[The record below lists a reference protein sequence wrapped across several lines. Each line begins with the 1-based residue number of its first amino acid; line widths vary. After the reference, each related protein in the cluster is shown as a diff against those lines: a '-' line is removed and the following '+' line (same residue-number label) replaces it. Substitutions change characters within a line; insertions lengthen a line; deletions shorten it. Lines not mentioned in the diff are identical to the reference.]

1 MSGIN
6 MSNNNFAIVCENL
19 TKKYKG
25 RAVVDALDLR
35 VPRNT
40 VFGFLGPNGAGK
52 STTIRLLT
60 GQIKP
65 TAGKAWVAG
74 AEVGNGSL
82 ESHKHIG
89 YLSELPNFY
98 NWMKGYELL
107 EWVGELFSMSPAD
120 RRTRARELLRLV
132 GIEEAGGR
140 KIGTYSG
147 GMRQRLGIAQAL
159 MNRPEVVFLDEPV
172 SALDPVGRRDV
183 LTMLDNI
190 RQESTVFMSSHVLA
204 DVDRVAEQVAIIHK
218 GKLVTAGAT
227 IALKEQ
233 YARPA
238 LAIMLEGG
246 EAAAEVLACALKQ
259 NPLVKL
265 VTPQE
270 NGRLQVEMVN
280 EAAVREAGQFI
291 PRLIAEKGLTLLS
304 FQAALPNL
312 EDVFIELVGKL
323 ETEEAKRK

>member
-1 MSGIN
+1 
-6 MSNNNFAIVCENL
+6 
-19 TKKYKG
+19 
-25 RAVVDALDLR
+25 
-35 VPRNT
+35 
-40 VFGFLGPNGAGK
+40 
-52 STTIRLLT
+52 
-60 GQIKP
+60 
-65 TAGKAWVAG
+65 
-74 AEVGNGSL
+74 
-82 ESHKHIG
+82 
-89 YLSELPNFY
+89 
-98 NWMKGYELL
+98 LL

-120 RRTRARELLRLV
+120 RRARARELLRLV

-159 MNRPEVVFLDEPV
+159 MNHPEVVFLDEPV

-183 LTMLDNI
+183 LTLLDNI

-218 GKLVTAGAT
+218 GKLVTAGT
-227 IALKEQ
+227 TTALKEE

-246 EAAAEVLACALKQ
+246 DLAAETLACTLKQ
-259 NPLVKL
+259 NPLVKV